1 VKTLGSYLLKTLGA
15 VILTLPLSLEASSE
29 MTMTNIQIQNCT
41 NQGDTCLMVKSPKA
55 QVSMVRPIYF
65 MNEVKIEIGNPK
77 DNTQKY
83 IQTFKQGYLDFDSN
97 QLVLQNIDK
106 KGTLKEEVYNLT
118 TLQKQVFLTR

>member
-1 VKTLGSYLLKTLGA
+1 MGSYLLKTLGA
-15 VILTLPLSLEASSE
+15 VIFTLPLSLEASSE

-41 NQGDTCLMVKSPKA
+41 RQGDACLMVKSPKA
-55 QVSMVRPIYF
+55 QVSTVRPIYF
-65 MNEVKIEIGNPK
+65 MNDIEIKIGNPK

-83 IQTFKQGYLDFDSN
+83 TQTFKQGYLDFDSN

-118 TLQKQVFLTR
+118 TLQKQIFLTR

>member
-1 VKTLGSYLLKTLGA
+1 MKTLGSYLLKTLGA